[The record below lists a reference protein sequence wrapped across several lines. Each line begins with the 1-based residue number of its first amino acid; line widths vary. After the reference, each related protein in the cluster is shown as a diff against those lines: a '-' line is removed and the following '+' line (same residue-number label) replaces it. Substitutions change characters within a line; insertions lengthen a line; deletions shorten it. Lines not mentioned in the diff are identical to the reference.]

1 MSTIESFA
9 PLRRRPSRLARRLA
23 AGYIVSPLYD
33 WAFFIGAPLIALALG
48 LLLSR
53 TAWNEAGAAFDY
65 RKSWVDFGIGVF
77 IFAHLVIVIF
87 RSHLN
92 PRVFRLHRLRFTLV
106 PLALFAAMMSSNWI
120 LISCSVLATFWDVY
134 HSGMQTFGLCRIY
147 DARAGNP
154 PRQGRTLDW
163 ILNLYLYA
171 GPIAAGAALMPH
183 MRDFDQFGELGA
195 VFFTAI
201 PAHAESNAQILS
213 WLVIGTGLPF
223 LGLYVWRYWRLHRAG
238 YEVSPQKIAILT
250 ATGLC
255 SIWAWGF
262 NPFGMAFFIMNFFHA
277 LQYFAIMWWAEKG
290 NISRILGCEGRSW
303 ARPAALL
310 VLLVVGLAYGI
321 VAEQADIDTH
331 THLFALFLLVS
342 LMHFW
347 YDSFI
352 WSVARKQI

>member
-1 MSTIESFA
+1 
-9 PLRRRPSRLARRLA
+9 
-23 AGYIVSPLYD
+23 
-33 WAFFIGAPLIALALG
+33 
-48 LLLSR
+48 
-53 TAWNEAGAAFDY
+53 
-65 RKSWVDFGIGVF
+65 
-77 IFAHLVIVIF
+77 
-87 RSHLN
+87 
-92 PRVFRLHRLRFTLV
+92 
-106 PLALFAAMMSSNWI
+106 
-120 LISCSVLATFWDVY
+120 VLATFWDVY

-147 DARAGNP
+147 DARVGNP
-154 PRQGRTLDW
+154 AREGRTLDW

-171 GPIAAGAALMPH
+171 GPIAAGATLLPH
-183 MRDFDQFGELGA
+183 VRDFDQFAEVGS

-201 PAHAESNAQILS
+201 PAHAESNAQALS
-213 WLVIGTGLPF
+213 WIVIGTGLPF
-223 LGLYVWRYWRLHRAG
+223 LAFYVWRYWQLHRRG

-303 ARPAALL
+303 AKPATLAM
-310 VLLVVGLAYGI
+310 LLVVGLAYGV
-321 VAEQADIDTH
+321 VAEQADLDAN
-331 THLFALFLLVS
+331 THLFAAFLLVS

-352 WSVARKQI
+352 WSVARKQV